1 MFRRSKKTGNVL
13 SATESQGFRKTMDSG
28 PLSTEPGAVS
38 SGKCAPEPE
47 RHFVP
52 ENPAE
57 RQEQKDSRKVL
68 P

>member
-1 MFRRSKKTGNVL
+1 VFSKSTKTGNVL
-13 SATESQGFRKTMDSG
+13 STTGSQGFRETKGFG
-28 PLSTEPGAVS
+28 PESTETGANS

-52 ENPAE
+52 ESQVE
-57 RQEQKDSRKVL
+57 RQEQRDSRKDL